1 MWCPQILSDND
12 DVGYEDDDG
21 LQCDAA
27 KVPRDNIALSTS
39 LRVASN
45 C

>member
-1 MWCPQILSDND
+1 MWCAQSDND
-12 DVGYEDDDG
+12 DFGDEDDDG

-27 KVPRDNIALSTS
+27 KVLRDNIPLSTS